1 MDNKNSLKNLIGI
14 MPMAGR
20 GDRFKKFGYKLPK
33 PLIEIENKPMFL
45 KSALTFPRS
54 LNWIFI
60 FKNNLKKNK
69 IFLKNINFFKR
80 KKLIALRKQTLGQAS
95 TVLKALKFINTKQSI
110 IIHSC
115 DLKFNINE
123 KILLKKLNGNDV
135 IVITSKSKKYN
146 FTHSKQF
153 SWVRKNKKNNNIEIS
168 LKKNFSNNKKSSRIL
183 VGSFIFK
190 NKNILNNC
198 LKYIYKKKL
207 KTNGEYYI
215 DQAALQS
222 KQLGYKLDE
231 MIVKKYV
238 SWGSHNELLKFK
250 H

>member
-1 MDNKNSLKNLIGI
+1 MDNKNKLKNFIGI

-20 GDRFKKFGYKLPK
+20 GERFKRFGYKLPK
-33 PLIEIENKPMFL
+33 PLIEIKNKPMFL

-69 IFLKNINFFKR
+69 IFLKNINLFKR
-80 KKLIALRKQTLGQAS
+80 KKLIALHKHTLGQAS
-95 TVLKALKFINTKQSI
+95 TVLKALKFINNKQSI

-115 DLKFNINE
+115 DLKFNINR
-123 KILLKKLNGNDV
+123 KILLKKINDNDV
-135 IVITSKSKKYN
+135 IVITSKSKKFN
-146 FTHSKQF
+146 LTHSRQF
-153 SWVRKNKKNNNIEIS
+153 SWVRKNKKKNDIDIS
-168 LKKNFSNNKKSSRIL
+168 IKKNFSKNKNSSRIL

-215 DQAALQS
+215 DQAALES
-222 KQLGYKLDE
+222 KNLGYKLDE
-231 MIVKKYV
+231 MTVNKYV
-238 SWGSHNELLKFK
+238 SWGSHKELLKFK
-250 H
+250 